1 MPRAFGTTPHEEI
14 ARAFEAENRQHT
26 FVEAIPVP
34 SGGSGGP
41 TVTVHTKKYELR
53 VSQQELLTLL
63 DSLTR
68 SGGPVS
74 PIFAHSGAANAALAS
89 RQLRSK
95 ILATLGLYEEG

>member
-26 FVEAIPVP
+26 FVEAIQVP
-34 SGGSGGP
+34 TGEAGG
-41 TVTVHTKKYELR
+41 TATVHTKKYELR

-63 DSLTR
+63 DALTYSGFGTAKR
-68 SGGPVS
+68 SPQ
-74 PIFAHSGAANAALAS
+74 PLAS
-89 RQLRSK
+89 RQLRGK

>member
-1 MPRAFGTTPHEEI
+1 MPRAFGTTPHEDI

-63 DSLTR
+63 DALTYSGFGTAKR
-68 SGGPVS
+68 SPQ
-74 PIFAHSGAANAALAS
+74 PLAS
-89 RQLRSK
+89 RQLRGK